1 MAPETLPEAERVAQP
16 VDPLALSLQA
26 EPVTGRIPAD
36 FLVVD
41 QHVERA
47 TQVLDVLHEQP
58 AHGRVVAVPSPYVL
72 ARRARERRVDRHRD
86 HADRHAAGIHGF
98 FRRRT
103 GNTTAAFELTA
114 ETFAAAWLARPSR
127 G

>member
-1 MAPETLPEAERVAQP
+1 MEGTGSRAAPTDAELLRGSRRSAEAFR
-16 VDPLALSLQA
+16 LL
-26 EPVTGRIPAD
+26 
-36 FLVVD
+36 
-41 QHVERA
+41 
-47 TQVLDVLHEQP
+47 
-58 AHGRVVAVPSPYVL
+58 Y
-72 ARRARERRVDRHRD
+72 
-86 HADRHAAGIHGF
+86 DRHAAGIHGF